1 MRFTLLTILVLVALS
16 AALAPATLAQ
26 DEMYRGDAAVT
37 YNWVHTNAGPG
48 QCGCFNISGAS
59 LTGSWDVAGP
69 WAIVTDF
76 GSEFRGAVPG
86 SQDSLTVT
94 SFLAGARYRLPQ
106 IWLKRNRPL
115 LPFAQ
120 VLVGPAHAGG
130 GEAGIGDGHY
140 AFATRIGG
148 GIDIPLSHHFEVRA
162 IEADWL
168 RTQFPNGQND
178 RQNNLQISAGILYR
192 WSHSK

>member
-1 MRFTLLTILVLVALS
+1 MRFILIAALVLGSAS

-48 QCGCFNISGAS
+48 QCGCFDINGAS
-59 LTGSWDVAGP
+59 VTGSWDVAGP

-76 GSEFRGAVPG
+76 SSEFRGSVPG
-86 SQDSLTVT
+86 SQSSLTVT
-94 SFLAGARYRLPQ
+94 AFLAGARYRLPQ
-106 IWLKRNRPL
+106 PWLKRNPRF

-130 GEAGIGDGHY
+130 GEAGVGDGNY
-140 AFATRIGG
+140 AFAARIGG
-148 GIDIPLSHHFEVRA
+148 GIDVPLTHHFEVRA
-162 IEADWL
+162 IQADWF

-178 RQNNLQISAGILYR
+178 RQNNLMISAGILYR
-192 WSHSK
+192 WSHGK

>member
-1 MRFTLLTILVLVALS
+1 MRFILLATMVLAAAS

-26 DEMYRGDAAVT
+26 DEMYRGDAAIT

-48 QCGCFNISGAS
+48 QCGCFDIKGAS

-76 GSEFRGAVPG
+76 SSEFRGSVPG

-94 SFLAGARYRLPQ
+94 AFLAGARYHLPQ
-106 IWLKRNRPL
+106 LWIKRNRPL

-120 VLVGPAHAGG
+120 VLVGSAHAGG
-130 GEAGIGDGHY
+130 GEAGLGDGQY

-148 GIDIPLSHHFEVRA
+148 GLDIPLNRHFEVRA
-162 IEADWL
+162 IEADWF

-192 WSHSK
+192 